1 MERALPGARFWWVVV
16 IRGIIGVLFGLL
28 AFIYPAATLAVLVA
42 FFGAYALLDGIFAI
56 VSAFRAAREHVRLW
70 PFVLEGIVGI
80 LAGIGAFV
88 APLVTAVALE
98 TLVAV
103 WAFVTGIFELVAAF
117 RLRRVIAN
125 EWVLAFTGALSILAG
140 IALLI
145 WPVAGLGAIVL
156 VIGAYALAFG
166 ILLIGLGLRIR
177 AWGAGGTGA

>member
-1 MERALPGARFWWVVV
+1 MMERALPGARFWWVVV

-28 AFIYPAATLAVLVA
+28 AFIYPAVTLAVLVA
-42 FFGAYALLDGIFAI
+42 FFGAYALVDGIFAI
-56 VSAFRAAREHVRLW
+56 VFAVRAAREHVPLW

-80 LAGIGAFV
+80 LAGIGAFL

-177 AWGAGGTGA
+177 AWGARVAA